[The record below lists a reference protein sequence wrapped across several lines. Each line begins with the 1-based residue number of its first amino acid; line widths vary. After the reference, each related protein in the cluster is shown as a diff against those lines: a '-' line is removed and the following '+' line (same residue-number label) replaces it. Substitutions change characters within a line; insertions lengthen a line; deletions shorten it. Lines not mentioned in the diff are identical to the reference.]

1 MAHLA
6 LYRKWRPDVFEDI
19 VGQEHITKTLKNQ
32 ILTNRVGHAYLFC
45 GTRGTGKTT
54 CAKVFSRAVN
64 CRSPKNGSPCNE
76 CEICKGIADG
86 SILDVTE
93 LDAASNRRIDDIR
106 EIINDV
112 SYVAAEAK
120 YSVYIIDEV
129 HMLTTEAFNALL
141 KTLEEPPEH
150 VIFILAT
157 TDPQKVPQTIL
168 SRCQRFDFKRI
179 SINDITVRL
188 KEVAYGDGF
197 NITEDAY
204 RLIAS
209 LGDGSMR
216 DSLSVLERVASACGD
231 TITSDDI
238 IEVLGISTR
247 DSVFNMTD
255 AITHNDPEGIV
266 SVIDSLINEGKDL
279 NSFIDSLMQYFRDL
293 MMYSVSN
300 GATSLLDYSS
310 EDIVKL
316 KAQSSRLTFE
326 KITRATSILSSAKA
340 DAKWVKS
347 PRIIYELAL
356 IKLARPEVDTSPE
369 ALLDRLAD
377 IENRVHATR
386 DEELYS
392 RVAGIEE
399 KIKNGLV
406 AAAPAVKEETPPPQ
420 KKVAKRIYNPIPAN
434 ELNGDNPIVALAKRW
449 DSICSAIIKKA
460 GYFAIIQNRP
470 ITVDRDGIILLF
482 NRDESTTLDILS
494 NNKDRLDKI
503 FTQISGSDCAIK
515 FVYEDELGDNLIDI
529 WTLKPSA
536 SPVSASTINDDE
548 EDDSDEAFFEDIP
561 IPDPGSSDP
570 LDELNLNFKELIEV
584 TDGTEFID
592 YSPDDDT
599 FNQATLSSD
608 DEPEEFLDDNELASM
623 KNEDE

>member
-64 CRSPKNGSPCNE
+64 CLSPVNGSPCNE
-76 CEICKGIADG
+76 CVTCKGIADG

-106 EIINDV
+106 EIISDV
-112 SYVAAEAK
+112 SYVATQTR

-179 SINDITVRL
+179 GISDITVRL

-197 NITEDAY
+197 DITDDAY
-204 RLIAS
+204 HLIAR
-209 LGDGSMR
+209 LGEGSMR
-216 DSLSVLERVASACGD
+216 DSLSVMERVVSACGD
-231 TITSDDI
+231 KITADDI
-238 IEVLGISTR
+238 IGVLGISTQ
-247 DSVFNMTD
+247 DSIFAMTD
-255 AITHNDPEGIV
+255 AITQNNPEGIV
-266 SVIDSLINEGKDL
+266 SVIDSLMNEGKDL

-300 GATSLLDYSS
+300 GQLELLNYSS
-310 EDIVKL
+310 EDMIKL

-326 KITRATSILSSAKA
+326 KITRAASILSAAKA

-356 IKLARPEVDTSPE
+356 IKLARPEIDASPE
-369 ALLDRLAD
+369 ALLDRFEQM
-377 IENRVHATR
+377 ENRVQAAR

-392 RVAGIEE
+392 RVNNIEE
-399 KIKNGLV
+399 KLKNGLIS
-406 AAAPAVKEETPPPQ
+406 AAPPVQEEPVKEV
-420 KKVAKRIYNPIPAN
+420 KKVSKRLYSPIPES
-434 ELNGDNPIVALAKRW
+434 ELNGDNPLVGLAKRW
-449 DSICSAIIKKA
+449 DNICAAIIKKA
-460 GYFAIIQNRP
+460 GYLGMALNNRP
-470 ITVDRDGIILLF
+470 ITIDRDGIIMLF
-482 NRDESTTLDILS
+482 RRDETTTINILS
-494 NNKDRLDKI
+494 NNKDKLDKL
-503 FTQISGSDCAIK
+503 FAQVSGTDYVLK
-515 FVYEDELGDNLIDI
+515 YVYEDEIGDNIVDI
-529 WTLKPSA
+529 WSLKPSA
-536 SPVSASTINDDE
+536 PSVSEEADFEAALPELPPVDTAN
-548 EDDSDEAFFEDIP
+548 A
-561 IPDPGSSDP
+561 DP
-570 LDELNLNFKELIEV
+570 LDDLVANFSEIIEI
-584 TDGTEFID
+584 TDGTEFMEYD
-592 YSPDDDT
+592 SSGDSFDQESLFGDDNDR
-599 FNQATLSSD
+599 
-608 DEPEEFLDDNELASM
+608 EEFLEPGEMGD
-623 KNEDE
+623 EDE

>member
-64 CRSPKNGSPCNE
+64 CLSPKDGSPCNE
-76 CEICKGIADG
+76 CEICRGIADG

-106 EIINDV
+106 EVISDV

-179 SINDITVRL
+179 SISDITVRL

-197 NITEDAY
+197 NITDDAY
-204 RLIAS
+204 HLIAR
-209 LGDGSMR
+209 LGEGSMR
-216 DSLSVLERVASACGD
+216 DSLSVMERVVSACGD
-231 TITSDDI
+231 TVSADDI
-238 IEVLGISTR
+238 INVLGISTQ
-247 DSVFNMTD
+247 DSVFAMAD
-255 AITHNDPEGIV
+255 AIAGNNPEQIV
-266 SVIDSLINEGKDL
+266 SVIDSLMNEGKDL
-279 NSFIDSLMQYFRDL
+279 NTFVDSLMQYFRDL

-300 GATSLLDYSS
+300 GTISLDYNS
-310 EDIVKL
+310 EDMVKL

-326 KITRATSILSSAKA
+326 RITRAASILAEAKS

-356 IKLARPEVDTSPE
+356 IKLARPEVDSSPE
-369 ALLDRLAD
+369 ALLDRIAQM
-377 IENRVHATR
+377 ESKVHSTR

-392 RVAGIEE
+392 KVAQIED

-406 AAAPAVKEETPPPQ
+406 AVAAAPAAEEPVKEV
-420 KKVAKRIYNPIPAN
+420 KKVSKRVYNPIPPS
-434 ELNGDNPIVALAKRW
+434 ELNGDNPLVALAKRW
-449 DSICSAIIKKA
+449 DNICSAIIKKA
-460 GYFAIIQNRP
+460 GYLGMALNNRP
-470 ITVDRDGIILLF
+470 ITIDRDGIIMLF
-482 NRDESTTLDILS
+482 SRKETTTIDILS
-494 NNKDRLDKI
+494 NNKDRLDTL
-503 FTQISGSDCAIK
+503 FAQVSGTDYALKYI
-515 FVYEDELGDNLIDI
+515 YEDEIGDNIIDI
-529 WTLKPSA
+529 WSLKASA
-536 SPVSASTINDDE
+536 PAAPATPDISDLPELPPVDE
-548 EDDSDEAFFEDIP
+548 SNV
-561 IPDPGSSDP
+561 DPM
-570 LDELNLNFKELIEV
+570 DELLQDFSEIV
-584 TDGTEFID
+584 DITDGTEFID
-592 YSPDDDT
+592 YSAEDDNFDQT
-599 FNQATLSSD
+599 TLFG
-608 DEPEEFLDDNELASM
+608 EENEREEFLEPDELGD
-623 KNEDE
+623 EDEI